1 LLAGLNKS
9 DPYYTIKPRMDKP
22 AWLKKRLLASAEI
35 KETEAAVAAFGLHTV
50 CSSALCPNRSECFN
64 RKVATFLILGNI
76 CTRRCAFC
84 GIAGGTPL
92 VVDESEPERVAQA
105 VARLGLEYAVV
116 TSVTRDDLPDRGA
129 AVFAATLAATH
140 RRTPQTR
147 VEVLTPD
154 FDGQQELLRMVLAE
168 KPLVFNHN
176 LETVPRLYPTVRP
189 QAAYRTSLGLLQAAR
204 EEGAA
209 FTKSG
214 LMLGLGEEKEEV
226 LEVFSDLRSVD
237 CDIITLG
244 QYLRPR
250 KENLPVARYI
260 PPAEFEEYKKIA
272 EGMGFK
278 ACASG
283 PFVRS
288 SYYAADLFKQTVALR

>member
-1 LLAGLNKS
+1 
-9 DPYYTIKPRMDKP
+9 MDKP
-22 AWLKKRLLASAEI
+22 TWLKKRILASAEI
-35 KETEAAVAAFGLHTV
+35 KETESVVADFGLHTV

-84 GIAGGTPL
+84 GVAGGIPAA
-92 VVDESEPERVAQA
+92 VDESEPGRVAQA
-105 VARLGLEYAVV
+105 ITRLGLEYAVI

-129 AVFAATLAATH
+129 AVFATTLAAIR
-140 RRTPQTR
+140 RRTPHTR
-147 VEVLTPD
+147 AEILTPD
-154 FDGQQELLRMVLAE
+154 FDGRRELLKVVLAE

-189 QAAYRTSLGLLQAAR
+189 QASYQISLGLLRAAK

-226 LEVFSDLRSVD
+226 LDALSDLRSVG
-237 CDIITLG
+237 CDILTLG
-244 QYLRPR
+244 QYLRPSEKNR
-250 KENLPVARYI
+250 PVARYVT
-260 PPAEFEEYKKIA
+260 PEEFEDYKEIA
-272 EGMGFK
+272 ERLGFK

-288 SYYAADLFKQTVALR
+288 SYFAADLFKQTRALR

>member
-1 LLAGLNKS
+1 
-9 DPYYTIKPRMDKP
+9 MDKP

-35 KETEAAVAAFGLHTV
+35 KETESVVAEFGLHTV
-50 CSSALCPNRSECFN
+50 CSSAFCPNRSECFN

-84 GIAGGTPL
+84 GVAGGTPL
-92 VVDESEPERVAQA
+92 AVDESEPERVAQA
-105 VARLGLEYAVV
+105 TARLGLKYAVI

-129 AVFAATLAATH
+129 AVFAATLAAI
-140 RRTPQTR
+140 RRTTPYTR
-147 VEVLTPD
+147 AEILTPD
-154 FDGQQELLRMVLAE
+154 FDSRQELLRVVLAE
-168 KPLVFNHN
+168 EPLVFNHN

-189 QAAYRTSLGLLQAAR
+189 QAFYQTSLNLLRAAK

-226 LEVFSDLRSVD
+226 LEVLSDLRSVG
-237 CDIITLG
+237 CDILTLG
-244 QYLRPR
+244 QYLRPSG
-250 KENLPVARYI
+250 KNLPVMRYVT
-260 PPAEFEEYKKIA
+260 PKEFEDYKKIA
-272 EGMGFK
+272 EGIGFK
-278 ACASG
+278 ACASN

-288 SYYAADLFKQTVALR
+288 SYYAADLFEQIIALR